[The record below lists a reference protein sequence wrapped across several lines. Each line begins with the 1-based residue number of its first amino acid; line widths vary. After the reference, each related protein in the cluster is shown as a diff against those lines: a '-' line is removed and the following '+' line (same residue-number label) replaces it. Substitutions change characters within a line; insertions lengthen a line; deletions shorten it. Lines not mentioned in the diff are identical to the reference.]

1 MSTETTE
8 VTTPPK
14 KQVTTPEPI
23 KTTYTG
29 TFSDRTE
36 NLYIDPKDPTKHK
49 LVVQY
54 YDKPGRP
61 DEYTGEQ
68 AIINASMENPYTTK
82 FRINNPEFSVQGS
95 KGARDYRDTI
105 SYSLS
110 RKLTKSLADGNPG
123 FFGKN
128 FNTPF
133 TASVAGAALGGA
145 GLTLTHWLARTL
157 GFLDEDSDPLWPGII
172 GAGLG
177 AGLGYFSNKHN
188 VLRKEG
194 SYMQKQASLYQDP
207 RNFILEKLQ
216 RSSDLSLVDKAMLAN
231 KVRNMDRM
239 AASELEKI
247 VRSALGIGVGVVIAK
262 FFGLGTLGTAM
273 GGMLGVLGAN
283 MTGFGNSIF
292 R

>member
-8 VTTPPK
+8 DTTPP
-14 KQVTTPEPI
+14 KQVTTPKPI

-29 TFSDRTE
+29 NFSDRTE
-36 NLYIDPKDPTKHK
+36 QLTIDPNDPTKHK

-54 YDKPGRP
+54 YDKPGKP
-61 DEYTGEQ
+61 DEYTGDQ
-68 AIINASMENPYTTK
+68 AIINASMENPHTTQYRLK
-82 FRINNPEFSVQGS
+82 NPELAVQGTR
-95 KGARDYRDTI
+95 GARDYRDTV

-110 RKLTKSLADGNPG
+110 RKLTGSLTDGNPG

-133 TASVAGAALGGA
+133 TATVAGAALGGA
-145 GLTLTHWLARTL
+145 GLTLTHWLAKRL
-157 GFLDEDSDPLWPGII
+157 GFLDKDSDPLWSGII

-194 SYMQKQASLYQDP
+194 TYMQKQASLYQDP

-239 AASELEKI
+239 AASELEKL

>member
-1 MSTETTE
+1 MSTETTKN
-8 VTTPPK
+8 TTSPQ
-14 KQVTTPEPI
+14 KQVTTQKPI
-23 KTTYTG
+23 KTSYIG
-29 TFSDRTE
+29 NFSDRKE
-36 NLYIDPKDPTKHK
+36 QLLVDPNNLDNSELTITYN
-49 LVVQY
+49 
-54 YDKPGRP
+54 DKPGRP
-61 DEYTGEQ
+61 QVHRGAQ
-68 AIINASMENPYTTK
+68 AIINASMENPYTTQY
-82 FRINNPEFSVQGS
+82 RMNNPELAVQGIR
-95 KGARDYRDTI
+95 GARDYRDTV

-110 RKLTKSLADGNPG
+110 RKLTGALTDGNPG

-133 TASVAGAALGGA
+133 TATVAGAALGGA
-145 GLTLTHWLARTL
+145 GLTLTHWLSKKL
-157 GFLDEDSDPLWPGII
+157 GLLEKDSDSLWPGII

-194 SYMQKQASLYQDP
+194 AYMQKYASLYQDP

-247 VRSALGIGVGVVIAK
+247 VRSALGIGVGVIIAK